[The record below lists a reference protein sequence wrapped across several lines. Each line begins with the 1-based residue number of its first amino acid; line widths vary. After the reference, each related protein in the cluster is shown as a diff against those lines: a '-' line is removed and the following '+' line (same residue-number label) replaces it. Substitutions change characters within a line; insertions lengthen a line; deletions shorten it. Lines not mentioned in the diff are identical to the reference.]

1 MDMEQPVGAVLLS
14 KSVVTVKF
22 REKMNS
28 VQIMLV
34 TMAVLSVH
42 VVNAN
47 RDRRAPQFYPYNPY
61 SIANDIH
68 NQIAGLT
75 YQINN
80 RVVAAANAAVANT
93 FAAATQGLNGATGTR
108 YPTNG
113 GNGFGSG
120 GSAVAVSSGGNRFTS
135 GGNAVA
141 AIGSSGIRPSSTS
154 LRPSSFRPTTIP
166 VRQQTS
172 FRPSSGSARPVSV
185 AVGSP
190 NRFAAAGAGPLPGG
204 GVSASAGAISISG

>member
-1 MDMEQPVGAVLLS
+1 M
-14 KSVVTVKF
+14 
-22 REKMNS
+22 
-28 VQIMLV
+28 QIMLV
-34 TMAVLSVH
+34 AMAVLSVH
-42 VVNAN
+42 IVNAN

-93 FAAATQGLNGATGTR
+93 FAAATQGLNGVTGTR

-113 GNGFGSG
+113 NTIIRPFYIPGGQGIYIVSSGGNGFSSG

-141 AIGSSGIRPSSTS
+141 AIGSSGVRPSSTS
-154 LRPSSFRPTTIP
+154 LRPSAFRPTTIP

-172 FRPSSGSARPVSV
+172 FRPTSGSVRPVSV

>member
-1 MDMEQPVGAVLLS
+1 
-14 KSVVTVKF
+14 
-22 REKMNS
+22 MNS

-34 TMAVLSVH
+34 AMAVLSVH
-42 VVNAN
+42 IVNAN

-93 FAAATQGLNGATGTR
+93 FAAATQGLNGVTGTR

-113 GNGFGSG
+113 GNGFSSG

-154 LRPSSFRPTTIP
+154 LRPSAFRPTTIP

-172 FRPSSGSARPVSV
+172 FRPTSGSVRPVSV